1 MRLFVVGNISSGKS
15 YFIDKIKPLLPN
27 YHILKID
34 EYRKSY
40 CDGSLEKEIQMWID
54 FPNEI
59 IKHNNVI
66 VELL

>member
-40 CDGSLEKEIQMWID
+40 CDGSLEKEI
-54 FPNEI
+54 
-59 IKHNNVI
+59 
-66 VELL
+66 